1 MNPKNERKEE
11 PILTLIQ
18 QIKDG
23 RTDPETIDKDTRQQ
37 CIEVFIM
44 EGCSVS
50 AIAQIFKK
58 CDKTIRRDLEEI
70 RARNAVTPSVDMAKR
85 IIGEFLTYSRV
96 HIDHLMRLARTK
108 DTSVSERAQAEYF
121 AHRVMV
127 DRITKLQ
134 TLGYLP
140 LKPQQII
147 ADISH
152 HTDDNDE
159 KSYVEL
165 RSQLEEIERVSKGSG
180 ELTPEMIKELESLKD
195 RLERAEIQDKLTKI
209 APKNKEG
216 EKDNEKL

>member
-1 MNPKNERKEE
+1 MNPNNEGKEE

-23 RTDPETIDKDTRQQ
+23 RIDSEAVDRDTRQQ

-44 EGCSVS
+44 EGYSVS
-50 AIAQIFKK
+50 TIAQIFKK

-70 RARNAVTPSVDMAKR
+70 RARNAVTPSVDLAER
-85 IIGEFLTYSRV
+85 IVGEFLTYSRA

-140 LKPQQII
+140 LKPQQVV

-152 HTDDNDE
+152 HIDDE
-159 KSYVEL
+159 KSYTEL
-165 RSQLEEIERVSKGSG
+165 RVEFEEIERISKESG
-180 ELTPEMIKELESLKD
+180 ELTPEVAKELENLKD
-195 RLERAEIQDKLTKI
+195 RLERAEIQDKITKVS
-209 APKNKEG
+209 PNKNKKG
-216 EKDNEKL
+216 E